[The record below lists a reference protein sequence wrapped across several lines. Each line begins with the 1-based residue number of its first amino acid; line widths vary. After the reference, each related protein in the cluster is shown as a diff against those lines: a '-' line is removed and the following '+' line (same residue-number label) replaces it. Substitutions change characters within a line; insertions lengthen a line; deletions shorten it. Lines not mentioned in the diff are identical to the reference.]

1 MLSDQRKIAK
11 NFRKVAN
18 VINDSQQDSAVLQLA
33 EPDVQMIFET
43 LKLKHHFLPRKKEK
57 RNGTVDH
64 PDKCFLF
71 RIYRRFHLCK

>member
-11 NFRKVAN
+11 NFREVAN
-18 VINDSQQDSAVLQLA
+18 VINDSQEDSAVLQLA

-43 LKLKHHFLPRKKEK
+43 LKLKHHFLLRKKK
-57 RNGTVDH
+57 RTGTVDH

-71 RIYRRFHLCK
+71 GI